1 MESSKNP
8 SPTRT
13 IEGFIHRINA
23 IKLSKD
29 LEASVPNAEVINNL
43 YNELNSYVM
52 KLDKRVGDVLKKHE
66 KDCLDNYRTKMY
78 SIQKEMRLLKDQA
91 NEEENNKRKQQKIK
105 ELELQ
110 RNSLKEKAENLD
122 KVCKEQKRSLD
133 SWKARAE
140 EMSDDKK
147 FYEEQLEAAKKQEEA
162 LKEQLS
168 TLEKNKDLEV
178 EESNFEPIQSVSKIQ
193 NLSTSVSNPNYYT
206 QASNRLKETIG
217 HMYSQLEVERKNLR
231 ALKNAKT
238 NYLLEKGELEDM
250 FLMCIEDVKREI
262 FARKMKATRYASK
275 GKKVTEKDRT
285 IEFSEFKEIDKRKV
299 MENFLNSEKV
309 RGFLYEKMFEK
320 QIEEQITL
328 EKSSAK
334 KSHRSLNKS
343 RSSSKPSTSNGL
355 LSRIFSKSRYSPDP
369 SKPKIDLTND
379 PVA

>member
-1 MESSKNP
+1 MEPSKNP

-29 LEASVPNAEVINNL
+29 IEASVPNAEVINNL

-66 KDCLDNYRTKMY
+66 KDCLDNYRSKMY
-78 SIQKEMRLLKDQA
+78 SIQKEMRLLKDRA
-91 NEEENNKRKQQKIK
+91 NEEENDKRKEQKIK
-105 ELELQ
+105 ELEQQ
-110 RNSLKEKAENLD
+110 RNTLKEKAENLD
-122 KVCKEQKRSLD
+122 KICKEQKRSLD
-133 SWKARAE
+133 SWKARSE
-140 EMSDDKK
+140 EIADDKK
-147 FYEEQLEAAKKQEEA
+147 FYEEQLEAAKKQQES
-162 LKEQLS
+162 LKQQRS
-168 TLEKNKDLEV
+168 SLEKNRNAEMD
-178 EESNFEPIQSVSKIQ
+178 ESNFEPLQSVSKIQ
-193 NLSTSVSNPNYYT
+193 NLNTSASNANYYA

-217 HMYSQLEVERKNLR
+217 HMYSQLEMERKNLR

-238 NYLLEKGELEDM
+238 NYLLEKGELEDL
-250 FLMCIEDVKREI
+250 FLVCIEDVKREI
-262 FARKMKATRYASK
+262 YARKMKASRYGSK

-285 IEFSEFKEIDKRKV
+285 VEFSEFKEIDKRKV

-309 RGFLYEKMFEK
+309 RRFLYEKMFEK
-320 QIEEQITL
+320 KIEDQITL

-355 LSRIFSKSRYSPDP
+355 LSRIFSKARYSPDP
-369 SKPKIDLTND
+369 SKGKIDLTED
-379 PVA
+379 PVK